1 MRFRRGD
8 GNCNCDNSRGNV
20 LPLVLGV
27 LLVISILLSA
37 MLRMPGTLRRAVSIV
52 ADETQEMYLAE
63 SAVLAKLEGF
73 PDGYF
78 VGLPAVESRVRGPW
92 TEWRIRSPVA
102 GCGSKLA
109 NVGCGKNEFQFIL
122 GNAYS
127 RFSTSEWVR
136 CAVLLERNL
145 QEFILQAEGLQNFSG
160 SRRFFKLDS
169 TMANRGAV
177 NVSAGDLTLDL
188 NCPDAFRGSLRRSF
202 GNSLDGSDAL
212 GGSFCNSLGGSGGG
226 CSVRSFM
233 ANVEGDVKI
242 RGDVHFDT
250 LRIYASGTVT
260 LQGNVSVGFV
270 EIFGFA
276 GVSVTGEASLSGV
289 LLSKQSVE
297 ISRHAKMKFP
307 SVAIAVG
314 YRGNRLAL
322 REKSVFEGLAIA
334 PSGIFE
340 RDSSTVLLDS
350 SKTLLPFCMESRKIV
365 FKRRRL

>member
-1 MRFRRGD
+1 MRFKH
-8 GNCNCDNSRGNV
+8 GNV

-27 LLVISILLSA
+27 LLVLSLLLSA
-37 MLRMPGTLRRAVSIV
+37 MLRMPGTLRRTVAIV

-73 PDGYF
+73 PQGYF
-78 VGLPAVESRVRGPW
+78 TGLPAVESRVLGPW
-92 TEWRIRSPVA
+92 TEWRTRWR
-102 GCGSKLA
+102 
-109 NVGCGKNEFQFIL
+109 KNGRMVKFQFVL
-122 GNAYS
+122 GNSYGHFA
-127 RFSTSEWVR
+127 TSEWAR

-145 QEFILQAEGLQNFSG
+145 QERILQADGLQKFSG
-160 SRRFFKLDS
+160 NRRFFNLDS
-169 TMANRGAV
+169 AMAKRGAV

-188 NCPDAFRGSLRRSF
+188 D
-202 GNSLDGSDAL
+202 GNGTFNGVAKHLD
-212 GGSFCNSLGGSGGG
+212 
-226 CSVRSFM
+226 VHSFM

-260 LQGNVSVGFV
+260 VQGDVNVGFA

-276 GVSVTGEASLSGV
+276 GVEVTGDASLAGI

-297 ISRHAKMKFP
+297 ISRQAKLKFP

-322 REKSVFEGLAIA
+322 REKSIFEGLAVA

-340 RDSSTVLLDS
+340 RDSSTVLFDS
-350 SKTLLPFCMESRKIV
+350 SQVLLPFCMESRKVV
-365 FKRRRL
+365 FERRRL